1 LEDYPSNGKYEG
13 IIMSIFSFFKKK
25 TSGEEKTLQQLL
37 NKLRQSS
44 DFIKIEFAVNDHLL
58 AIYYF
63 DSLVDPKVLQQHILC
78 HLQNDIPTHPT
89 ITLEDLQKI
98 IPIQRIE
105 VTNDVQMIEEKILKG
120 FVVVQLQR
128 GKDRVALI
136 NAANENLGL
145 RESNDSE
152 NEFSVVGPKV
162 GFVENIGTN
171 LHLIRRQIVT
181 SNLVF
186 REMTIGTISKTKVVI
201 AYIDGITNKQTIETV
216 LQRLENIHF
225 DLIFDNSLIDQML
238 SDNSNSP
245 FPLFI
250 STERIDRAVYA
261 LASGQIV
268 IICDGSPYVVIG
280 PSTFFDFF
288 TSPEDY
294 YLPWVLGSFFRLIR
308 FFGVMFSVLASPIY
322 IAVLTYHYEMI
333 PKDLLGPIIFSRSN
347 VPFPPILEVLFLEI
361 TIELLREAG
370 ARLPTKVAQTLGIV
384 GGIVIGQAS
393 VEAGLTSTIL
403 LIIVSLAALASF
415 TTPIF
420 KMSNTIRFLRFP
432 IILFSAL
439 WGGVGI
445 VLAVCFLLIHLG
457 RLQSFGN
464 PYLVPFYPLRIR
476 DFKDSFIRSSYS
488 QTAQR
493 PTFLRPLSLFRYNPA
508 KAKQKNDIDE

>member
-1 LEDYPSNGKYEG
+1 
-13 IIMSIFSFFKKK
+13 MSIFSFFKKTK
-25 TSGEEKTLQQLL
+25 TNGGEKTLQQLL

-44 DFIKIEFAVNDHLL
+44 DFITVEFAVNGHLL

-63 DSLVDPKVLQQHILC
+63 DSLVDPKVLQQHVLC
-78 HLQNDIPTHPT
+78 HLQNDVPKNPDIK
-89 ITLEDLQKI
+89 LEDLQKI

-120 FVVVQLQR
+120 FVAVQLQ
-128 GKDRVALI
+128 KTDNRVALI
-136 NAANENLGL
+136 NVANESLGL
-145 RESNDSE
+145 RPNNDSE
-152 NEFSVVGPKV
+152 NEFSVIGPKV
-162 GFVENIGTN
+162 GFIENIGTN

-181 SNLVF
+181 PNLVF
-186 REMTIGTISKTKVVI
+186 QEMELGTISKTKVVV

-216 LQRLENIHF
+216 IQRLENIHF
-225 DLIFDNSLIDQML
+225 DIILDNSLIDQML

-250 STERIDRAVYA
+250 STERIDRAVSA
-261 LASGQIV
+261 LASGQV
-268 IICDGSPYVVIG
+268 VVLCDGSPYVVIG

-294 YLPWVLGSFFRLIR
+294 YLPWILGSFVRLIR
-308 FFGVMFSVLASPIY
+308 VFGIMISVLASPIY

-333 PKDLLGPIIFSRSN
+333 PKDLLGPIIYSRSN
-347 VPFPPILEVLFLEI
+347 VPFPPVLEVLFLEI

-370 ARLPTKVAQTLGIV
+370 ARLPTKVAQSLGVV
-384 GGIVIGQAS
+384 GGIVIGQAA
-393 VEAGLTSTIL
+393 VDAGLTSTIM

-420 KMSNTIRFLRFP
+420 KMSNTIRFIRFP
-432 IILFSAL
+432 IILFATF

-445 VLAVCFLLIHLG
+445 VFAVCFLLIHLG

-476 DFKDSFIRSSYS
+476 NFKDSIIRFSYS

-508 KAKQKNDIDE
+508 KAKQKDDIDE